1 MEQHIRFCTSSDGT
15 RIAYAT
21 VGQGWPVVRIRPW
34 FTHLEFEWENPMW
47 RSSIERLSA
56 RHLLIRHDGRG
67 MGLSDHQVSDYS
79 PEAHVRDLEAVVDA
93 LGLERFAL
101 YGVSQ
106 GGATSITYAV
116 RYPERVSHLILQGS
130 FARMGW
136 FIDTEEGQQRFQTS
150 LSLIRQG
157 WGTDL
162 PAYRQFFTSLFMP
175 DADAE
180 AIRQFNEMQRISA
193 SPENAA
199 AVLSALRDTDVSEL
213 LSHVRAPTLVVHCR
227 GDAIVPFE
235 AGRELAAGIPGARF
249 LPLDSRNHALLPHE
263 PAAEALGKAVDEFLD
278 EGEEARAARGAP
290 SREPGGLVTILFTDV
305 EGSTALTER
314 LGDAKARE
322 VLRNHERI
330 VREALRA
337 HGGAEV
343 KAMGDGFMAS
353 FSSATRALECAI
365 AMQRAFAAHDDEHPE
380 TPIRVR
386 IGLNAGE
393 PIAEDEDLFGTAVIL
408 AARIAAQ
415 AKGSEILVA
424 NVVKELAAG
433 KGFLFADRGE
443 VALRGFEDPVRLYE
457 LRWRE
462 EG

>member
-1 MEQHIRFCTSSDGT
+1 MEQQIRFCTSSDGT

-21 VGQGWPVVRIRPW
+21 MGQGPPVVRIRPW

-93 LGLERFAL
+93 LGLERFVL

-136 FIDTEEGQQRFQTS
+136 FIDTEEGQQRFQTA

-199 AVLSALRDTDVSEL
+199 AVLSAMRDTDVSEL

-235 AGRELAAGIPGARF
+235 SGRELAAGIPGARF
-249 LPLDSRNHALLPHE
+249 LPLDGRNHVILPHE
-263 PAAEALGKAVDEFLD
+263 PAAEVLAEAVEEFLG
-278 EGEEARAARGAP
+278 EGEEAAAAAQPGAAAA
-290 SREPGGLVTILFTDV
+290 VHTILFTDM
-305 EGSTALTER
+305 EGSTSLTQR
-314 LGDAKARE
+314 LGDAKAQE
-322 VLRNHERI
+322 VLRIHNTI
-330 VREALRA
+330 VRDALKA
-337 HGGAEV
+337 HSGSEI
-343 KAMGDGFMAS
+343 KTMGDGFMAS
-353 FSSATRALECAI
+353 FTSASRALECAI
-365 AMQRAFAAHDDEHPE
+365 AMQRAFAEHNESADE
-380 TPIRVR
+380 PIRVR

-393 PIAEDEDLFGTAVIL
+393 PVAEEEDLFGTAVQL
-408 AARIAAQ
+408 AARICGRAEPGQ
-415 AKGSEILVA
+415 ILTSDLVKG
-424 NVVKELAAG
+424 LAAG
-433 KGFLFADRGE
+433 KGFLFSDRGD

-457 LRWRE
+457 VRWRE
-462 EG
+462 